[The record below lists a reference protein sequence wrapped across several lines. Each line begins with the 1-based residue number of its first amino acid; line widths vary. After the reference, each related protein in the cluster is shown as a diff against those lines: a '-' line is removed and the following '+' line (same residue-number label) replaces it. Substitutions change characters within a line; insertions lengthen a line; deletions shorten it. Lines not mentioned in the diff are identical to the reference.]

1 MKKNFCR
8 GILSLAFTAMLFLQI
23 PAQFKALKIGDPI
36 PEEFWKTPLQVVNS
50 PEKTT
55 TLAKNR
61 DKLILLD
68 FWATW
73 CAACLNNFP
82 KMEEL
87 EKQFEGKLKV
97 IPVTKENHAVLNKF
111 FASKNGQRYKNLE
124 SVAADKMLSQLFPYT
139 AIPFIVWIKD
149 GKLISTT
156 DAEQV
161 TSQSISEIIKG
172 EKSSLQ
178 TVIQIGRDRPL
189 MLAEQFDL
197 EKSTTLMNYVLFTKG
212 RIRAIAPGS
221 GFHRNGEITYGRQ
234 LTNVPLLRIYRNIAY
249 ELFEARGQQFNK
261 KRLVNLVKDPASL
274 DFARNDDNAA
284 LDEKSYSI
292 EFIVPVSQAGSLY
305 PEMLKAVNAYSAYSA
320 TLENQRIKCLV
331 LKRKGSENTLVKK
344 GGKEK
349 LVNTRTLAS
358 LINDL
363 NDMTFTEL
371 PLVDE
376 SGYMG
381 EVGVDAAGISDLDS
395 LKRAFR
401 NEGFELE
408 ETERELLMLVVRDK

>member
-1 MKKNFCR
+1 MKKKFCR
-8 GILSLAFTAMLFLQI
+8 AFLALTFTLLCLKI
-23 PAQFKALKIGDPI
+23 PAQTALKIGEPL
-36 PEEFWKTPLQVVNS
+36 PETFWITPLQVVNH
-50 PEKTT
+50 PDKTITLEKD
-55 TLAKNR
+55 R
-61 DKLILLD
+61 GKLILLD

-73 CAACLNNFP
+73 CAACLKNFP

-124 SVAADKMLSQLFPYT
+124 SVAADKILSQLFPYT

-161 TSQSISEIIKG
+161 TSQSISEIVKG

-221 GFHRNGEITYGRQ
+221 GFHRNGEVTYGRQ

-249 ELFEARGQQFNK
+249 ELFEARGQQFSK

-305 PEMLKAVNAYSAYSA
+305 PEMLKAVNTYSAYSA
-320 TLENQRIKCLV
+320 ALENQRRKCLV
-331 LKRKGSENTLVKK
+331 LKRSQTSEKTPVKK
-344 GGKEK
+344 GEKEK

-381 EVGVDAAGISDLDS
+381 EVSVDAAGISDLDS

-401 NEGFELE
+401 NEGFQLE
-408 ETERELLMLVVRDK
+408 ETERELLMMVVRDK

>member
-1 MKKNFCR
+1 MKKKFCR
-8 GILSLAFTAMLFLQI
+8 AFLALTFTLLCLKI
-23 PAQFKALKIGDPI
+23 PAQTALKIGEPL
-36 PEEFWKTPLQVVNS
+36 PETFWITPLQVVNH
-50 PEKTT
+50 PDKTITLEKD
-55 TLAKNR
+55 R
-61 DKLILLD
+61 GKLILLD

-73 CAACLNNFP
+73 CAACLKNFP

-124 SVAADKMLSQLFPYT
+124 SVAADKILSQLFPYT

-161 TSQSISEIIKG
+161 TSQSISEIVKG

-221 GFHRNGEITYGRQ
+221 GFHRNGEVTYGRQ

-249 ELFEARGQQFNK
+249 ELFEARGQQFSK

-305 PEMLKAVNAYSAYSA
+305 PEMLKAVNTYSAYSA
-320 TLENQRIKCLV
+320 ALENQRRKCLV
-331 LKRKGSENTLVKK
+331 LKRSQTSEKTPVKK
-344 GGKEK
+344 GEKEK

-381 EVGVDAAGISDLDS
+381 EVSVDAAGISDLDS
-395 LKRAFR
+395 LKRAFS
-401 NEGFELE
+401 NEGFQLE
-408 ETERELLMLVVRDK
+408 ETERELLMMVVRDK